1 MLSKRHP
8 TRCKVG
14 VKIMSK
20 RYVGED
26 ILKVDAKDK
35 VTGQA
40 NYPSDLKFDDYLHV
54 KVKRATYPHAIL
66 KDLDISK
73 AKKVKGV
80 VDIITEADYPDLN
93 KFGLIIKDQPVLI
106 KIGEKMRFMGDA
118 LAIVVAETAE
128 AALKAREKIEVEVE
142 KLEVIDN
149 PHRAIEKDA
158 PAIHEDLD
166 DLCTEYLSPDVNRKN
181 ILVDHHLEKGDVDK
195 GFEEADFI
203 VKNDYQTQHIDQLP
217 IQNEAGYAVYDEKSG
232 EIKIWAASQWLHDTQ
247 ADVAQSLNM
256 SKDKIRIINAAI
268 GGAFGKKE
276 VVSVQIHL
284 ALAAMHTNRP
294 VKLVYTRKE
303 SMISQSKRH
312 PLTIRAK
319 TGVTEDGYL
328 TAWQIFVIGDT
339 GAYASSGPA
348 VVHKGMYHCTGPY
361 NVANVR
367 GTSYAVYT
375 NNTYGGAM
383 RGFGTTQM
391 AFAYESQMDI
401 IAYKLGIDPAQFRY
415 QNAYDIGSTTP
426 NGQKLTKSVN
436 TRRTIEKAIELS
448 NCEEE
453 LYNEKKR

>member
-1 MLSKRHP
+1 
-8 TRCKVG
+8 
-14 VKIMSK
+14 MSK

-26 ILKVDAKDK
+26 LLKVDAEDK
-35 VTGQA
+35 VTGKA
-40 NYPSDLKFDDYLHV
+40 KYPSDLKFDDCLHV
-54 KVKRATYPHAIL
+54 KIKRATYPHAIL

-73 AKKVKGV
+73 AMQVKGV
-80 VDIITEADYPDLN
+80 VDIITEADFPNLN

-118 LAIVVAETAE
+118 LAIVVAETEE
-128 AALKAREKIEVEVE
+128 AALKARDKIEVEIE
-142 KLEVIDN
+142 KLEVITD

-158 PAIHEDLD
+158 PAIHEDLE
-166 DLCTEYLSPDVNRKN
+166 DLCTDYLNPEVNRKN
-181 ILVDHHLEKGDVDK
+181 ILVDHHLEKGDVKK

-203 VKNDYQTQHIDQLP
+203 VQNDYQTQHIDQLP
-217 IQNEAGYAVYDEKSG
+217 LQNEAGYAVYDENSDQ
-232 EIKIWAASQWLHDTQ
+232 ITIWSASQWIHDTQ
-247 ADVAQSLNM
+247 ADMAQSLNM
-256 SKDKIRIINAAI
+256 SKDKIKIINAAI

-276 VVSVQIHL
+276 DVSVHIHL
-284 ALAAMHTNRP
+284 ALAAMRTKRP
-294 VKLVYTRKE
+294 VKLVYTREE

-319 TGVTEDGYL
+319 TGVTNDGYL
-328 TAWQIFVIGDT
+328 TAWQVFVIGDT

-361 NVANVR
+361 NVANVK

-401 IAYKLGIDPAQFRY
+401 IAHKLNMDPAQFRY

-426 NGQKLTKSVN
+426 NGQMLGKSVN
-436 TRRTIEKAIELS
+436 TKRTIEEAINLS
-448 NCEEE
+448 NWEGEI
-453 LYNEKKR
+453 NK

>member
-1 MLSKRHP
+1 
-8 TRCKVG
+8 
-14 VKIMSK
+14 MSK

-26 ILKVDAKDK
+26 LLKVDAEDK
-35 VTGQA
+35 VTGKA
-40 NYPSDLKFDDYLHV
+40 KYPSDLKFDDCLHV
-54 KVKRATYPHAIL
+54 KIKRATYPHAIL

-73 AKKVKGV
+73 AMQVKGV
-80 VDIITEADYPDLN
+80 VDIITEADFPNLN

-118 LAIVVAETAE
+118 LAIVVAETE
-128 AALKAREKIEVEVE
+128 ESALKARDKIEVEIE
-142 KLEVIDN
+142 KLEVITD

-158 PAIHEDLD
+158 PAIHEDLE
-166 DLCTEYLSPDVNRKN
+166 DLCTDYLNPEVNRKN
-181 ILVDHHLEKGDVDK
+181 ILVDHHLEKGDVKK

-203 VKNDYQTQHIDQLP
+203 VQNDYQTQHIDQLP
-217 IQNEAGYAVYDEKSG
+217 LQNEAGYAVYDENSDQ
-232 EIKIWAASQWLHDTQ
+232 ITIWSASQWIHDTQ
-247 ADVAQSLNM
+247 ADMAQSLNM
-256 SKDKIRIINAAI
+256 SKDKIKIINAAI

-276 VVSVQIHL
+276 DVSVHIHL
-284 ALAAMHTNRP
+284 ALAAMRTKRP
-294 VKLVYTRKE
+294 VKLVYTREE

-319 TGVTEDGYL
+319 TGVTNDGYL
-328 TAWQIFVIGDT
+328 TAWQVFVIGDT

-361 NVANVR
+361 NVANVK

-401 IAYKLGIDPAQFRY
+401 IAHKLNMDPAQFRY

-426 NGQKLTKSVN
+426 NGQMLGKSVN
-436 TRRTIEKAIELS
+436 TKRTIEEAINLS
-448 NCEEE
+448 NWEGEI
-453 LYNEKKR
+453 NK